1 MRVAIFTGSSDGA
14 DQRWHEAATQVTWSA
29 MRLYLASSVRSQ
41 TQRGV
46 SSTPSSV
53 STAAA

>member
-1 MRVAIFTGSSDGA
+1 MYRNAVIAPISITD
-14 DQRWHEAATQVTWSA
+14 AATQVTWSA
-29 MRLYLASSVRSQ
+29 MRLYSASSVRSH

-46 SSTPSSV
+46 ISTPSSC